1 MRGLRRS
8 PSTSRR
14 ILAGVIFSLVV
25 LVLASCTEEGNTT
38 KTDKTSSGGGF
49 ENTATMKTSPSTT
62 KSPKDEQDN
71 DTPEGTL
78 KEMTEAPEVVV
89 RLEGAPKTSFRG
101 LCSVGGSDEVLGGQ
115 VPKRFTFDLQG
126 GELTCRIQKKGSVG
140 GELKIILLDGDQTRS
155 VQSTRT
161 SGGTINLSYSS
172 E

>member
-14 ILAGVIFSLVV
+14 ILAGVIFSLAV

-38 KTDKTSSGGGF
+38 KTDKTSPGGGV
-49 ENTATMKTSPSTT
+49 ENTATIKTTPSTT
-62 KSPKDEQDN
+62 NPPEDED

-78 KEMTEAPEVVV
+78 KEITEAPEVVV

-101 LCSVGGSDEVLGGQ
+101 LCSVEGSDEVLGGQ

>member
-14 ILAGVIFSLVV
+14 ILAGVIFSLAV
-25 LVLASCTEEGNTT
+25 LVLASCTEEGDTT
-38 KTDKTSSGGGF
+38 KTDRTSPGGRV
-49 ENTATMKTSPSTT
+49 ENTATIKTTPSTT
-62 KSPKDEQDN
+62 NPQEDED

-115 VPKRFTFDLQG
+115 VPKRFTFYLQG

>member
-14 ILAGVIFSLVV
+14 ILAGVIFSLAV

-38 KTDKTSSGGGF
+38 KTDKTSPGGGV
-49 ENTATMKTSPSTT
+49 ENTATIKTTPSTT
-62 KSPKDEQDN
+62 NPPEDED
-71 DTPEGTL
+71 DVPEGTL

-89 RLEGAPKTSFRG
+89 RLEGVPKTSFRG